1 MNLLI
6 AFTIILVIMAIGD
19 IISLKTKAYIPS
31 VFVSALIFIIGFWT
45 ILPKN
50 LMETGGFSMPL
61 VQLSMYLILV
71 HMGTLMSIKELL
83 SQWKIVLIAFTG
95 IIGVVFMTMT
105 IGLFLF
111 GKQLVVIATPP
122 LTGGMVA
129 SIMMAEAAT
138 VKHLPTLSLLAIIIY
153 IMQGF
158 AGYPLTAIMLK
169 KEGRKLLKIYRKNNI
184 KRIENDGENTS
195 LKKSKTKLF
204 PAIDKKY
211 QTVYL
216 LLAKTGFIAFLSV
229 GFANITNEF
238 ISKYVICLIFGVIA
252 AEIGFLERKP
262 LNISGSFGFI
272 MTIIMAFIFSQLS
285 KSTPAMI
292 KQLIIPL
299 FGIIFLGV
307 FGMWIF
313 SIIAGK
319 LLNISKE
326 IAFSVSLT
334 ALYGFPPN
342 YILTEEAATALA
354 ETKEEKEYLMGI
366 LLPQMLVGG
375 FTTVTIVS
383 VILAGIFIKFL

>member
-138 VKHLPTLSLLAIIIY
+138 VKHLPALSLLAIIIY

-354 ETKEEKEYLMGI
+354 
-366 LLPQMLVGG
+366 
-375 FTTVTIVS
+375 
-383 VILAGIFIKFL
+383 